1 MIISILLIANTFL
14 AILYLYKMFCV
25 WWNDMNPVRIYHPLL
40 GLSLSVFAFLLFS
53 IGGHFAL
60 LPSLIMV
67 GAFFIISTIVTVWF
81 HIIYGGE

>member
-25 WWNDMNPVRIYHPLL
+25 WWNDMNPVRIYHPLV
-40 GLSLSVFAFLLFS
+40 GLSLSVFVFLLAS
-53 IGGHFAL
+53 IFGYFAMM
-60 LPSLIMV
+60 PSLIMV
-67 GAFFIISTIVTVWF
+67 FAFFILSTIVTVWF